1 MTSMIDWK
9 NEFPEYKYKIGDLVF
24 YNDIKNYGRIIA
36 VNGETLSMETRD
48 GNIYKVYSNQIYKLK
63 KPRTFKWERKNV

>member
-1 MTSMIDWK
+1 MNSANDWMK
-9 NEFPEYKYKIGDLVF
+9 EFPEYRYKIGDLVF
-24 YNDIKNYGRIIA
+24 YNDIRTYGRLIA

-48 GNIYKVYSNQIYKLK
+48 GNIYKVYSNQICKLR